1 MIFATS
7 RPPLDSEL
15 SDSQPD
21 FARLLAIFVLIGV
34 AVSAAAYLLLDR
46 ANENQR
52 SNNAL
57 LEREIALLDG
67 QIKKIANLEVDIK
80 ALDERRSAVESLQ
93 ALRNVPV
100 RMLSA
105 LAQTTPDAVAL
116 TKLVQVQE
124 ALTISGV
131 TKSNAEVA
139 QYLANLDAMPTR
151 FAGSELV
158 ETVLPEAGAG
168 AGANWA
174 SHALNFSIRTDI
186 VGAARKPPKPPPG
199 AVSQRQKAGEKS

>member
-1 MIFATS
+1 MNFATS
-7 RPPLDSEL
+7 RPPLDAEL
-15 SDSQPD
+15 SDSQPE
-21 FARLLAIFVLIGV
+21 FARLLAIFVLIGAAV
-34 AVSAAAYLLLDR
+34 AVVTYLLLDR
-46 ANENQR
+46 ATENQR
-52 SNNAL
+52 INNAL

-139 QYLANLDAMPTR
+139 QYLANLDAMPAR
-151 FAGSELV
+151 FARSELV

-168 AGANWA
+168 AGANRV
-174 SHALNFSIRTDI
+174 SQALNFSIRTDI
-186 VGAARKPPKPPPG
+186 VGAAQKPLKPAAGAAPP
-199 AVSQRQKAGEKS
+199 RQKAGEKS

>member
-1 MIFATS
+1 MNFATS
-7 RPPLDSEL
+7 RPPLDAEL
-15 SDSQPD
+15 SDSQPE
-21 FARLLAIFVLIGV
+21 FARLLAIFVLAG
-34 AVSAAAYLLLDR
+34 AAASCVTYVLLDR
-46 ANENQR
+46 ATENQR

-67 QIKKIANLEVDIK
+67 QIKKIANMEVEIK

-139 QYLANLDAMPTR
+139 QYLANLDAMPAR
-151 FAGSELV
+151 FARSELV

-168 AGANWA
+168 TNHA
-174 SHALNFSIRTDI
+174 SQALNFSIRTDI
-186 VGAARKPPKPPPG
+186 VGAARKPPKPAAG
-199 AVSQRQKAGEKS
+199 AAPQRQKVGDKS